1 MILTF
6 DVGNTETVI
15 GLHKG
20 EDLIDHWRISTEARR
35 TVDETGLLIRGLL
48 RESGFNLEELSAAC
62 IGSVVPPATPIL
74 VETCERHLGLRVITI
89 DARSELPIKLDVDEP
104 MTVGADRIV
113 NTLAAAH
120 LYKRDTI
127 AVDLGTATTFDCI
140 THDGVF
146 VGGIIAPGVST
157 AAETLVR
164 RTSKLPRVDLQRP
177 ETVIG
182 RRTETCISSGIFYGA
197 VEAVDGLV
205 RRIKEEW
212 ERPDALV
219 VATGGLGTLIGPHCK
234 TVDRVEPF
242 LTLYGL
248 QLAYSLLEEKTAG
261 VKVKPVKKGRGRG
274 ELA

>member
-15 GLHKG
+15 GLHESG
-20 EDLIDHWRISTEARR
+20 ELIDHWRISTSSRH
-35 TVDETGLLIRGLL
+35 TVDEMGLLIRGLL
-48 RESGFNLEELSAAC
+48 RESGFNLELLRAAC
-62 IGSVVPPATPIL
+62 IGSVVPPVTPIIHQM
-74 VETCERHLGLRVITI
+74 CERHLGVRVLII
-89 DARSELPIKLDVDEP
+89 DAKTDLPIKLDVDEP

-113 NTLAAAH
+113 NTLAAAK

-140 THDGVF
+140 TSDGVF
-146 VGGIIAPGVST
+146 IGGVIAPGVST

-164 RTSKLPRVDLQRP
+164 RTSKLPRVDLERP
-177 ETVIG
+177 LTVIG
-182 RRTETCISSGIFYGA
+182 RRTETCIRSGIFYGA
-197 VEAVDGLV
+197 VDSIDGAV

-219 VATGGLGTLIGPHCK
+219 VATGGLAALIGPNCR
-234 TVDRVEPF
+234 TVDRINPY

-248 QLAYSLLEEKTAG
+248 ELAYRHVEEKTAG
-261 VKVKPVKKGRGRG
+261 VRVRAVKKR
-274 ELA
+274 